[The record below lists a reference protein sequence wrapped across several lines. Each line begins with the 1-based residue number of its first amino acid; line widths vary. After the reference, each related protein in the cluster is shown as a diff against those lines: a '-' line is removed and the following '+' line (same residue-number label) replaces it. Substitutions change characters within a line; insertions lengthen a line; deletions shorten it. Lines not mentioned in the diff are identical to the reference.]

1 MISDNYK
8 VLWRDNAKLAVA
20 LAAGIAAAGA
30 RAGATAAEAGESSGA
45 VWYAVPAA
53 FLLGVL
59 AALAIYSRLQGRRP
73 MPARAAQP
81 LASVPAA
88 ASTTQ
93 TVPTSVFLIQQGG
106 DSARHEINHTPFR
119 IGRATERNEVTL
131 KHPSISRRH
140 AQITLRKDG
149 VYEITDMESLNGL
162 FVNDKKVKSAPLA
175 DGDIIDIGDL
185 TFRFTTRGA

>member
-8 VLWRDNAKLAVA
+8 SLRQVNARFFVA
-20 LAAGIAAAGA
+20 PAWLLVGPCAKAGVTAG
-30 RAGATAAEAGESSGA
+30 AEAGSSAGA

-73 MPARAAQP
+73 AAPRAQP
-81 LASVPAA
+81 LANIPASGA
-88 ASTTQ
+88 PATMM
-93 TVPTSVFLIQQGG
+93 PASVFLLQQGG
-106 DSARHEINHTPFR
+106 DGAKHEISHTPFR

-149 VYEITDMESLNGL
+149 VYEIADMESLNGL
-162 FVNDKKVKSAPLA
+162 FVNDRKVKSSPLA

-185 TFRFTTRGA
+185 TFRFTTRGE

>member
-1 MISDNYK
+1 MVAVV
-8 VLWRDNAKLAVA
+8 VLVA
-20 LAAGIAAAGA
+20 PGAYAGVTAG
-30 RAGATAAEAGESSGA
+30 AEAGSSATA

-73 MPARAAQP
+73 VPQRVQP
-81 LASVPAA
+81 LASSAAPNTAA
-88 ASTTQ
+88 AATLPAT
-93 TVPTSVFLIQQGG
+93 VFLLQQGG
-106 DSARHEINHTPFR
+106 DGAKHEINHTPFR

-149 VYEITDMESLNGL
+149 VYEIADMESLNGL
-162 FVNDKKVKSAPLA
+162 FVNDRKVKSSPLA

-185 TFRFTTRGA
+185 TFRFTTRGE